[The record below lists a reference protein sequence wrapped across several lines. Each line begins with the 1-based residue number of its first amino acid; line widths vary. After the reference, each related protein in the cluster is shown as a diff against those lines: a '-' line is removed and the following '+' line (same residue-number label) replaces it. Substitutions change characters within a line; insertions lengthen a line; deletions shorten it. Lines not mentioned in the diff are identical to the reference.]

1 MHHVSPQQVAL
12 AWELSQAPV
21 VIPIPGAS
29 RPESI
34 QDSVLAA
41 DLLLGPEELAAAR
54 RELTSAERIL
64 ERRERVGREEHEPH
78 QLDAGRRLPHG
89 LDGDPR
95 HVLDRP
101 PVHARR

>member
-1 MHHVSPQQVAL
+1 MSPQQVAL

-41 DLLLGPEELAAAR
+41 DLLLAPEELAAAR
-54 RELTSAERIL
+54 RELTSAERSL
-64 ERRERVGREEHEPH
+64 ERASASAEKSTNRTSSTRVVACRTASTAIRATSSTAHP
-78 QLDAGRRLPHG
+78 
-89 LDGDPR
+89 
-95 HVLDRP
+95 
-101 PVHARR
+101 